1 MNYRETTV
9 VESGH
14 CSIAV
19 GVDNVMRIVKML

>member
-1 MNYRETTV
+1 MNHRETTV

-19 GVDNVMRIVKML
+19 GVDNVRIVKML